1 MIKKLKSV
9 IFFSLFFNFISPC
22 FAGNDILKDLK
33 GEWISKKYLEHIT
46 KNRSPQKAINEHH
59 YPAISIKEKG
69 SSLQVMLIINFHEG
83 VWYEIKRVEVL
94 SKGMLYNIYLSEVV
108 GMPGY
113 SYSMIIEKKKNN
125 NFFKVSVHPDTD
137 RRSYEITK
145 EEYVKANP
153 SVENVINRKVL
164 EGRYTDERGRLFLFT
179 KDLMA
184 VWPEKKFKY
193 TICTDIMSDVDC
205 FYEVDEKGRG
215 LSRFLFEW
223 KINSLV
229 IKRDVDGLKLFLLR
243 KE

>member
-1 MIKKLKSV
+1 MIKKLRIV
-9 IFFSLFFNFISPC
+9 IFFSLLLNLISPC
-22 FAGNDILKDLK
+22 FAGNDILKDLE

-46 KNRSPQKAINEHH
+46 KNRSPQKAIKEHH
-59 YPAISIKEKG
+59 YPAIIIKEKG

-94 SKGMLYNIYLSEVV
+94 SKGIAYNIYLSEVD

-125 NFFKVSVHPDTD
+125 NSLKVSLHSD
-137 RRSYEITK
+137 RGSYEMTQ

-153 SVENVINRKVL
+153 SVENVINRRVL
-164 EGRYTDERGRLFLFT
+164 EGRYTDERRRLFLFN
-179 KDLMA
+179 KDLTA

-193 TICTDIMSDVDC
+193 MICIDIMSDVDC

-215 LSRFLFEW
+215 LNRFLFEW

-229 IKRDVDGLKLFLLR
+229 IKRDIDGHKLFEL
-243 KE
+243 KKK